1 MILKIKYNR
10 TSLTYDYFGSR
21 YFHHDLDLVQNVSS
35 KYLLVQRVYTNAD
48 NKMSYCT
55 FKAFYSQ

>member
-1 MILKIKYNR
+1 MIEQVSAGEFMYNHF
-10 TSLTYDYFGSR
+10 LR
-21 YFHHDLDLVQNVSS
+21 YFHHDLDLVKNVGS